1 MSDLISRESLKHRIN
16 LNYNIHQYIDTQSIK
31 DIINTEPSVEDKT
44 VEELE
49 KIKAEIEDMWI
60 KSAKDLRTGEV
71 IYENLCE
78 HSEVLDILN
87 KHIFELKGENK

>member
-16 LNYNIHQYIDTQSIK
+16 LNYNNHQYIDTQSIK

-44 VEELE
+44 VEELK
-49 KIKAEIEDMWI
+49 KIKEEIENMWI
-60 KSAKDLRTGEV
+60 KSAKDLKTGEV

-78 HSEVLDILN
+78 YSEVLEIIN
-87 KHIFELKGENK
+87 KHISELKGENR